1 MGDGIPASFWVIAAL
16 AVIVDVRPFN
26 APGRE
31 PDTTVYSSIAF
42 SFALLLCWGLGPAVA
57 VQSAAGGGSSGRV
70 RPAPP
75 RGPFKPGPDAPPL
88 FAAGP
93 LPHAPHP
100 PAPPPGGP
108 HHPAP
113 RRARP

>member
-57 VQSAAGGGSSGRV
+57 VQSAAGGGFPGPP
-70 RPAPP
+70 RPAPL
-75 RGPFKPGPDAPPL
+75 RGPVYAGPDAPPL
-88 FAAGP
+88 LRARP
-93 LPHAPHP
+93 RPPAPQ
-100 PAPPPGGP
+100 PAPPP
-108 HHPAP
+108 
-113 RRARP
+113 